1 MAKLVDI
8 NFNNAA
14 YTGLPAQNGIGSVNA
29 IRTGFAEGVNGTIM
43 GANLG
48 GRVTGF
54 TNLTMTANSNR
65 VVPAMVLLEGSAINP
80 QNPYFDVWLSD
91 DPTAIGST
99 RTQGAAR
106 ITMTPPPANGANST
120 FLAGYSTGVARWQ
133 LSLFNGGGWGF
144 QGIANGSG
152 SPGAGTY
159 RVEIQW
165 DTTVTAGTRWLAGR
179 IYANDGTTLFNSSV
193 ATATTSAQPI
203 NHLRFG
209 DLNGLAGGVQWYF
222 GEIEVWDTRDGDGT
236 FSNQWDT
243 AAGGVFSTANSGSRK
258 TASYSIPANYSTPQD
273 SVSATF
279 TTHSNQSYGSA
290 SRQLDLYIPDGTPPN
305 GVAFPVVLWA
315 HSGYFVT
322 GTKSDIIAHWRNR
335 LLNAGYAVASVGY
348 IKATLTGSTYGTYG
362 VTDSNSG
369 SNTAYGR
376 YPSFIVDYKLA
387 AVRLRDKMAYNGT
400 SPLTN
405 ANGYGIDGSKMIAS
419 GYSAGGY
426 IALAAALTRDLTDD
440 GTGSNR
446 SLTIAGNST
455 YRTMETGSAY
465 TGADP
470 EFKGAFA
477 YAAPVSMKTA
487 MDYDWTHNLTNALLW
502 PARYPSAT
510 LANEGNAGTVHL
522 ASRAF
527 MGLASNAADPSGATF
542 TNTDLTN
549 LIARQHATN
558 PSYLNMPVHY
568 VRGTADYLIHSAHQ
582 TALAAAAS
590 GTQITYTSSTSPA
603 THDKMDEIYDMSVMS
618 TWLSSATANSWVP
631 KSIIL

>member
-1 MAKLVDI
+1 MSKLVDI
-8 NFNNAA
+8 NFLNAFNG
-14 YTGLPAQNGIGSVNA
+14 GLPAMNGIGSVSA
-29 IRTGFAEGVNGTIM
+29 IRTGVAEGAVNTPMIN
-43 GANLG
+43 AG

-54 TNLTMTANSNR
+54 TNMTMTANSNR
-65 VVPAMVLLEGSAINP
+65 IVPAMVLLEGSAVNP
-80 QNPYFDVWLSD
+80 QNPYFDVWFSD

-99 RTQGAAR
+99 KTQGAAR
-106 ITMTPPPANGANST
+106 VTMSVPSPNGANST
-120 FLAGYSTGVARWQ
+120 FISGWATGVARWQ

-144 QGIANGSG
+144 QGLANGSG
-152 SPGAGTY
+152 SPGAGIY

-203 NHLRFG
+203 TNLRFG
-209 DLNGLAGGVQWYF
+209 DINGVVGGAQWYF
-222 GEIEVWDTRDGDGT
+222 GEIELWDTRDGDGT

-243 AAGGVFSTANSGSRK
+243 ASGGVFATTNSGSRK
-258 TASYSIPANYSTPQD
+258 SSSYSIPNNYSTPSD

-279 TTHSNQSYGSA
+279 TTYSNQSYGSA

-322 GTKSDIIAHWRNR
+322 GTKSDIITHWRNR

-348 IKATLTGSTYGTYG
+348 VKATLTGSTYGTYG
-362 VTDSNSG
+362 TTDSNSG

-387 AVRLRDKMAYNGT
+387 AVRLRDKMAYNGS

-405 ANGYGIDGSKMIAS
+405 ANGYGIDGTKMIAS

-426 IALAAALTRDLTDD
+426 IALAAALSRDLTDD
-440 GTGSNR
+440 GSTR

-470 EFKGAFA
+470 EFKGAFV
-477 YAAPVSMKTA
+477 YAAPISMKTA
-487 MDYDWTHNLTNALLW
+487 MDNDWGHNLTNAILW
-502 PARYPSAT
+502 PGRYPSAT
-510 LANEGNAGTVHL
+510 LASEGNAGTVHL
-522 ASRAF
+522 AARAF
-527 MGLASNAADPSGATF
+527 MGTASTAADPSGTTF
-542 TNTDLTN
+542 TNTDITN
-549 LIARQHATN
+549 LIAKQNAAN
-558 PSYLNMPVHY
+558 PSYLNIPVHY

-582 TALAAAAS
+582 TALSSATS
-590 GTQITYTSSTSPA
+590 GTQMRYTSSTSPA
-603 THDKMDEIYDMSVMS
+603 NHDKMDEVYDMSAFT
-618 TWLSSATANSWVP
+618 TWLSSATADSWIP
-631 KSIIL
+631 KSIII